1 MSECLQGC
9 HCSSLSPC
17 ERLHWAAA
25 GADSLS
31 DLLFCKIKVKNPWC
45 LFTEDKEIIVI
56 KGNRGFIK
64 LDLKCIFK
72 VSECFLMEAF
82 SRAFLS
88 ATVLVGQPHKKL
100 AFTLKEGQEGQC
112 TVSVAAEPCCTEP
125 TLWAHP
131 DGSSVSSRSRP
142 AGIGL
147 GPSWPL
153 TWLSQGAA
161 WGHQLAP
168 VCERPLS
175 LYGTVPPDYVT
186 QGSTTLD

>member
-1 MSECLQGC
+1 MGGCLSACKGVTALPSARAGGGTGQ
-9 HCSSLSPC
+9 L
-17 ERLHWAAA
+17 L

-31 DLLFCKIKVKNPWC
+31 NLLFCEIKVKSPWC

-64 LDLKCIFK
+64 LHLKCIFK

-112 TVSVAAEPCCTEP
+112 PVSVAAEPCCTEP

-131 DGSSVSSRSRP
+131 DGSSVSSSSRP
-142 AGIGL
+142 AGLAWGPD
-147 GPSWPL
+147 GPSPGHPRGPPGGLSFSCLQASSEPL
-153 TWLSQGAA
+153 WNCFS
-161 WGHQLAP
+161 
-168 VCERPLS
+168 
-175 LYGTVPPDYVT
+175 
-186 QGSTTLD
+186 